1 MTPLGSVLK
10 FWPEKGSQGTLYQP
24 SQSETGHTAP
34 QWCIAPVAW
43 YVQHTPFDGILF
55 WQSGGG
61 GGQHLPFHCLSVNPL
76 RKADLYGSVVG
87 LFKHT
92 YYN

>member
-10 FWPEKGSQGTLYQP
+10 FWPEKVHKVLYI
-24 SQSETGHTAP
+24 SETGHTAP
-34 QWCIAPVAW
+34 QWCIASLAW
-43 YVQHTPFDGILF
+43 YVQHTPFDGILSR
-55 WQSGGG
+55 QSGGG

-76 RKADLYGSVVG
+76 RKADLYGCVVG